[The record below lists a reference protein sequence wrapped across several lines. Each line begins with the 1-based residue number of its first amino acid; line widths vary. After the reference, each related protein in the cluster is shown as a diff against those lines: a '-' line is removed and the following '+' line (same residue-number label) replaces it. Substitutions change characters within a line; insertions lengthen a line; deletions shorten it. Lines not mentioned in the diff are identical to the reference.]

1 MSLEDLSRLR
11 QGVYRLAGA
20 GFSPPDDELIAGV
33 GGATPVLDALGLF
46 DYAFAPAI
54 AEAVDALTASDT
66 DSLAVAYVTLFEAG
80 VGGAVCSPYE
90 SAHLGDSRTGEVA
103 QIQAELKR
111 TYLRYG
117 LRVDEGSA
125 GMIDHV
131 ATEMNVM
138 ATLCELGAER
148 ESSGR
153 NLDRLAL
160 NQLEFLS
167 DHLLRWVPQFT
178 AKIQTANRH
187 RFYTALAE
195 AVHSF
200 LEHERQ
206 LVPLIVDALAGANS

>member
-1 MSLEDLSRLR
+1 VSLEDLSRLR

-20 GFSPPDDELIAGV
+20 GFSSPDDEMIAGV
-33 GGATPVLDALGLF
+33 GGAIPVLDALGLF

-54 AEAVDALTASDT
+54 TEAVDALTASDT

-103 QIQAELKR
+103 QIQSELKR

-117 LRVDEGSA
+117 LVVDEGPA
-125 GMIDHV
+125 GLIDHV
-131 ATEMNVM
+131 ATEMHVM
-138 ATLCELGAER
+138 AALCELGAER

-153 NLDRLAL
+153 SLDLIAL

-167 DHLLRWVPQFT
+167 DHLLKWVPQFT
-178 AKIQTANRH
+178 ARIQGADRH
-187 RFYTALAE
+187 HFYTALAE

-206 LVPLIVDALAGANS
+206 LVPLMVDALAGANS

>member
-1 MSLEDLSRLR
+1 VSLEDLSHLR

-33 GGATPVLDALGLF
+33 GGAVPVLDALGLF

-54 AEAVDALTASDT
+54 VEVVDALTASDS
-66 DSLAVAYVTLFEAG
+66 DGLAVAYVTLFEAG
-80 VGGAVCSPYE
+80 VGGAVCPPYE
-90 SAHLGDSRTGEVA
+90 SAHLGDSRTGEMA

-117 LRVDEGSA
+117 LRVDGGPA

-138 ATLCELGAER
+138 AALCDLEAER
-148 ESSGR
+148 DSSGR
-153 NLDRLAL
+153 TFDRIAL
-160 NQLEFLS
+160 NQLEFLN
-167 DHLLRWVPQFT
+167 DHLLNWVPQFT
-178 AKIQTANRH
+178 AEVHSANRH

-195 AVHSF
+195 AVDWF

-206 LVPLIVDALAGANS
+206 LVPLLFESSVGAES

>member
-20 GFSPPDDELIAGV
+20 GFSSPNDEMMVGV
-33 GGATPVLDALGLF
+33 GGAIPVLDALGLF

-54 AEAVDALTASDT
+54 TEAVEALTASDT
-66 DSLAVAYVTLFEAG
+66 DSLGVAYVALFDAG

-103 QIQAELKR
+103 QIQANLKR

-117 LRVDEGSA
+117 LRVEERSA
-125 GMIDHV
+125 GLIDHV

-138 ATLCELGAER
+138 AALCELGVER
-148 ESSGR
+148 VSSGR
-153 NLDRLAL
+153 SFDRVALA
-160 NQLEFLS
+160 QLEFLS
-167 DHLLRWVPQFT
+167 DHLLKWVPRFT
-178 AKIQTANRH
+178 AKVQAADRH

-206 LVPLIVDALAGANS
+206 LVPLMVDALAGVNS

>member
-20 GFSPPDDELIAGV
+20 GFSPPTDELIAGV
-33 GGATPVLDALGLF
+33 GGAIPVLDALGLF
-46 DYAFAPAI
+46 DYDFAPAI

-66 DSLAVAYVTLFEAG
+66 DGLAVAHVTLFEAG

-103 QIQAELKR
+103 QIQADLKR

-138 ATLCELGAER
+138 ASLCDLGAER

-153 NLDRLAL
+153 SLERIAL
-160 NQLEFLS
+160 NQLEFLG
-167 DHLLRWVPQFT
+167 DHLLNWVPQFT
-178 AKIQTANRH
+178 AKIQAADRH

-206 LVPLIVDALAGANS
+206 LVPLMVDALVGANS

>member
-1 MSLEDLSRLR
+1 VSLEDLSRLR

-33 GGATPVLDALGLF
+33 GGAIPVLDALGLF

-206 LVPLIVDALAGANS
+206 LVPLMVDALAGANS

>member
-1 MSLEDLSRLR
+1 
-11 QGVYRLAGA
+11 
-20 GFSPPDDELIAGV
+20 
-33 GGATPVLDALGLF
+33 
-46 DYAFAPAI
+46 
-54 AEAVDALTASDT
+54 
-66 DSLAVAYVTLFEAG
+66 VAYVTLFEAG

-103 QIQAELKR
+103 QIQADLKR

-138 ATLCELGAER
+138 AALCDLAA
-148 ESSGR
+148 
-153 NLDRLAL
+153 DRASADRTFDRIAL

-167 DHLLRWVPQFT
+167 DHLLKWVPQFT
-178 AKIQTANRH
+178 AKIQAANRH

-206 LVPLIVDALAGANS
+206 LLPLMVDALAGADT